1 MSFENDQSFPFS
13 VLGIDEPDTVT
24 RKQVKSAYARK
35 LKSIDQASDAEAFQ
49 ELRGALEL
57 ALHLVELRERASES
71 EAETGRSDGAL
82 AGSEPG
88 HGQREDAG
96 VDTQS
101 TNLSDESGLP
111 PDAQV
116 PAGQLEAAIAL
127 DRDLALENGIPVEM
141 RDRIAE
147 IETLGP
153 SHTAIRKI
161 SEMLDDPDF
170 AEFEA
175 NRLLGLVIA
184 NFLERGIEWR
194 DDDTPRFAPDVT
206 KVFLQKLDERYH
218 WLADYR
224 ALEDFTYQPEI
235 LHAAIFL
242 TVNGYPAVGQEVG
255 IDKMAPID
263 GTLGIAVLISFFGGI
278 LGRVLD
284 PGTLPEVVLGWIV
297 TVAVVIVFAILA
309 FKIVGKLL
317 GSLFRRDDF
326 RS

>member
-1 MSFENDQSFPFS
+1 MSFESDQSFPFG
-13 VLGIDEPDTVT
+13 VLGIDKPDTVT
-24 RKQVKSAYARK
+24 RKQVKSAYARR
-35 LKSIDQASDAEAFQ
+35 LKTIDQASDAEAFQ

-57 ALHLVELRERASES
+57 ALHLVELRERS
-71 EAETGRSDGAL
+71 
-82 AGSEPG
+82 
-88 HGQREDAG
+88 QED
-96 VDTQS
+96 D
-101 TNLSDESGLP
+101 
-111 PDAQV
+111 PDAQTV
-116 PAGQLEAAIAL
+116 GASAGTSSGPDVQQGELQQETG
-127 DRDLALENGIPVEM
+127 ENGGLPADEPEASSPGGAVASPEGEPQPDPAISAVM
-141 RDRIAE
+141 RDRLAE

-153 SHTAIRKI
+153 SHTANRKI

-175 NRLLGLVIA
+175 NRLLGLVVA
-184 NFLERGIEWR
+184 NFLERAIEWR

-206 KVFLQKLDERYH
+206 KAFLQKLDERYH

-278 LGRVLD
+278 LARALD
-284 PGTLPEVVLGWIV
+284 PGTMASVVVGWVV